1 MDEEKRISGKPPAS
15 SRWIIAIAV
24 IAVGCALAG
33 IFWPWFRDILG
44 DKDRGAIVGA
54 FLAGSGLMISIW
66 GAQQRSSYELRFTAQ
81 EERDRRSLEDDKD
94 RKLRLEQGLK
104 DRRQH
109 SATQRIE
116 LSRKLATAIPHIGDS
131 NRLIQAAG
139 IVELL
144 FQIDDWY
151 ALTASEM
158 ENEDSDTKIRELKEE
173 GKRRRQEIFNL
184 IYNSR
189 TDFPEVLNA
198 RVVGLIERLKDDA
211 SIRSLDDLDM
221 SNLQLGRIP
230 VSDGNDQEPEYFS
243 ANFSG
248 LSFMSDSKIYISGDL
263 SGADFSR
270 SKLSNI
276 SFVNSDLGGADF
288 SRVELCK
295 IDFSKSKLAE
305 STFEKAK
312 LHKCCF
318 NEAFLSCVNFKYIN
332 LDNATSLQ
340 GANLERANLSDAVM
354 NGVNLQ
360 SVNLSNANLGD
371 AQLNNANLSHAR
383 LTGATGLDTRMA
395 EADLYFANLDNV
407 DFNNI
412 DLSDSILRFASL
424 REATFKKSHF
434 NRAFMWKANLEG
446 AKFFRSEAVGANF
459 VEVDAVGVGFG
470 MSDVCGSD
478 FSFSKLRNSTF
489 GDTFTGET
497 VFRNSDLRDVNFEG
511 AKIGATTF
519 DSAYL
524 CGGNFGTVDWTF
536 NWDNMEP
543 DSSWVDAKYSDDTI
557 FPQQFDPSTAIF
569 EINGRGM
576 IKWSLEEWKKWDNR
590 PGVQTLGNRVEIF
603 DSIIRFCEGK
613 GNLEAIK
620 QECIALREIQLKT
633 DRDVALQLT
642 RIQARHL
649 PQYQPHD

>member
-1 MDEEKRISGKPPAS
+1 VDVEKRISGKPPAS
-15 SRWIIAIAV
+15 WVILAIAV
-24 IAVGCALAG
+24 IAVVCALAG
-33 IFWPWFRDILG
+33 IFWPWLRDILG

-54 FLAGSGLMISIW
+54 LLAGSGLMISVW
-66 GAQQRSSYELRFTAQ
+66 AAQERSSYELRFTAK
-81 EERDRRSLEDDKD
+81 EERDRRSLEDEKD
-94 RKLRLEQGLK
+94 RKLRLEQELK

-116 LSRKLATAIPHIGDS
+116 LSRKLTTAIPHIGDS
-131 NRLIQAAG
+131 NSLIQAAG

-151 ALTASEM
+151 ALTTSEM
-158 ENEDSDTKIRELKEE
+158 ENEESGLKIEELKEE

-189 TDFPEVLNA
+189 TNFPEVLNA

-332 LDNATSLQ
+332 LDNTTSLQ
-340 GANLERANLSDAVM
+340 GANLECANLSDAVM

-489 GDTFTGET
+489 GDTSIGET
-497 VFRNSDLRDVNFEG
+497 VFRNADLRDVNFEC
-511 AKIGATTF
+511 AKISATTF
-519 DSAYL
+519 DGAYL

-536 NWDNMEP
+536 NWDNAEP
-543 DSSWVDAKYSDDTI
+543 YSSWVDAKYSDDTI
-557 FPQQFDPSTAIF
+557 FPRQFDPSTAIF
-569 EINGRGM
+569 EIDGRGM
-576 IKWSLEEWKKWDNR
+576 IKWSAEEWEKWDNR

>member
-1 MDEEKRISGKPPAS
+1 MDEEKRISGKSPAS
-15 SRWIIAIAV
+15 SWVIIAIAV
-24 IAVGCALAG
+24 IAVGSALAG
-33 IFWPWFRDILG
+33 IFWPWLRDILG

-54 FLAGSGLMISIW
+54 LLAGSGLMISVW
-66 GAQQRSSYELRFTAQ
+66 AAQQRSSYELRFTAQ
-81 EERDRRSLEDDKD
+81 EERERRSLEDEKD
-94 RKLRLEQGLK
+94 RKLRLEQEQK
-104 DRRQH
+104 DQRQH
-109 SATQRIE
+109 SATQRLE
-116 LSRKLATAIPHIGDS
+116 LSRKLTTAIPHIGDS
-131 NRLIQAAG
+131 NPLIQAAG
-139 IVELL
+139 VVELL

-158 ENEDSDTKIRELKEE
+158 GGEESIDKRNEIKEE
-173 GKRRRQEIFNL
+173 GRRRRQEIFNL
-184 IYNSR
+184 IYNR
-189 TDFPEVLNA
+189 QTNFPEVLNA
-198 RVVGLIERLKDDA
+198 RVVGLIERLKDGA

-221 SNLQLGRIP
+221 SNLQLGRVLI
-230 VSDGNDQEPEYFS
+230 SNEKDQPPEYFS

-248 LSFMSDSKIYISGDL
+248 LSLTEKEDVRISGDL

-276 SFVNSDLGGADF
+276 LFINSDISGADF
-288 SRVELCK
+288 SYTELVK
-295 IDFSKSKLAE
+295 VNFSKVVLGE
-305 STFEKAK
+305 STFEKSKVYA
-312 LHKCCF
+312 CCF
-318 NEAFLSCVNFKYIN
+318 DASVLSCANFEDAE
-332 LDNATSLQ
+332 LDDANSLL
-340 GANLERANLSDAVM
+340 GANLQDANLSNAVM

-371 AQLNNANLSHAR
+371 VQLNNANLSYAR

-412 DLSDSILRFASL
+412 DLSDSILRFSSLKGAS
-424 REATFKKSHF
+424 FKKSHF
-434 NRAFMWKANLEG
+434 NGAFLWKANLEG
-446 AKFFRSEAVGANF
+446 AKFSRSEAVGANF
-459 VEVDAVGVGFG
+459 VEVEAVGVGFG
-470 MSDVCGSD
+470 MSNVCGSD
-478 FSFSKLRNSTF
+478 FSFSRLRNSTF
-489 GDTFTGET
+489 GDTSIGET
-497 VFRNSDLRDVNFEG
+497 VFRNADLRDVNFEC
-511 AKIGATTF
+511 AKISATTF
-519 DSAYL
+519 DGAYL

-536 NWDNMEP
+536 NWDNAEP
-543 DSSWVDAKYSDDTI
+543 YSSWVDAKYSDDTI
-557 FPQQFDPSTAIF
+557 FPRQFDPSTAIF
-569 EINGRGM
+569 EIDGRGM
-576 IKWSLEEWKKWDNR
+576 IKWSAEEWEKWDNR

>member
-1 MDEEKRISGKPPAS
+1 MDKEKRISGKPPAS

-66 GAQQRSSYELRFTAQ
+66 GAQQRSSHELRFTAQ

-116 LSRKLATAIPHIGDS
+116 LSRKLTTAIPHIGDS

-158 ENEDSDTKIRELKEE
+158 ENEDSGTKIRELKEE

-312 LHKCCF
+312 LYKCCF

-332 LDNATSLQ
+332 LDNTTSLQ

-383 LTGATGLDTRMA
+383 LTGATGLDTGMA

-590 PGVQTLGNRVEIF
+590 PGVQILGSRVEIF

-613 GNLEAIK
+613 ENLDAIK
-620 QECIALREIQLKT
+620 QECIELREIQLET

-649 PQYQPHD
+649 PQHQPHD